1 MKDRL
6 LLLLSAAVM
15 SLVSWAFWHY
25 LDEDALPVF
34 LSGMLVLTAID
45 NHRLRRTIKQIN
57 SPRGS

>member
-1 MKDRL
+1 MKDRF

-34 LSGMLVLTAID
+34 LSGMLLLSAID

-57 SPRGS
+57 SPRAS